1 MAPLKIA
8 IVGAGIGGPAVAIA
22 LARNG
27 HKVTLYDRLTNTSEV
42 GYAFRI
48 TPNSD
53 RCLKYLG
60 VDTIAGGAVA
70 ANSGRLMDKSG
81 RPVHGI
87 TENTDA
93 EKAKRGTSVFAYRV
107 QNHRITGKSKSLT
120 LPQPLLH
127 QQLMEVAL
135 ASGVEKRFGVQIE
148 SVDVEKTQLVLSDGS
163 TVSVDI
169 IIAADGV
176 HSVVRPHII
185 DTTKHFPTPSTGH
198 SAFRFMVSKPIC
210 QKDKLMSSIISN
222 DTHFMSWGGDDRR
235 ILVYPVN
242 YDKQFNIT
250 CTHPKEMSE
259 KEGAGGEA
267 AAVGKL
273 RRVAKTTGKVE
284 GSAYNQVASFE
295 TALDIYKD
303 FDPVALRLFHLA
315 HPNGLRVWT
324 LQDMDEIP
332 TWSKN
337 HTVLLGDACHPVS
350 PFGFSGASMAIEDAI
365 TLAELLPK
373 DVEVED
379 LEERFKLYEQ
389 IRKPRV
395 GRVRDTARKIARGA
409 DSREVVGPYMQW
421 LAGYDALEETKNAL
435 ARHSEA
441 KG

>member
-8 IVGAGIGGPAVAIA
+8 IVGAGIGGPAAAIA

-27 HKVTLYDRLTNTSEV
+27 HRVTLYDRLKNTSEV

-53 RCLKYLG
+53 RCLKHLG

-70 ANSGRLMDKSG
+70 ANSGRLMNKDG
-81 RPVHGI
+81 ELVHVT
-87 TENTDA
+87 TENTDPK
-93 EKAKRGTSVFAYRV
+93 EAKRSVSVFAYR
-107 QNHRITGKSKSLT
+107 
-120 LPQPLLH
+120 PQLH

-135 ASGVEKRFGVQIE
+135 ASGVEKKFGVKIE
-148 SVDVEKTQLVLSDGS
+148 SVDVEKTQLVFADGS

-176 HSVVRPHII
+176 HSVVRPHVI
-185 DTTKHFPTPSTGH
+185 DVTKYFPSAITGH

-210 QKDKLMSSIISN
+210 QKDKLLSSIISD
-222 DTHFMSWGGDDRR
+222 DTHFLSWGADERR

-242 YDKQFNIT
+242 YDKQLNIT
-250 CTHPKEMSE
+250 CTHPKHLSE
-259 KEGAGGEA
+259 KEGAGDDA
-267 AAVGKL
+267 SAV
-273 RRVAKTTGKVE
+273 
-284 GSAYNQVASFE
+284 AYNQVASFE

-303 FDPVALRLFHLA
+303 FEPAALRLFHLA
-315 HPNGLRVWT
+315 HPDGLRVWP

-337 HTVLLGDACHPVS
+337 RTVLLGDAGHPLL

-373 DVEVED
+373 DVEARD
-379 LEERFKLYEQ
+379 LEDRFKLYEN

-395 GRVRDTARKIARGA
+395 AVVRDRGRDVAKGA
-409 DSREVVGPYMQW
+409 DSKTTVGPYLQW
-421 LAGYDALEETKNAL
+421 LAEYDALEVTRAAL
-435 ARHSEA
+435 AKHLEA
-441 KG
+441 KA

>member
-8 IVGAGIGGPAVAIA
+8 IVGAGIGGPAAAIA

-27 HKVTLYDRLTNTSEV
+27 HRVTLYDRLKNTSEV

-53 RCLKYLG
+53 RCLKHLG

-70 ANSGRLMDKSG
+70 ANSGRLMNKDG
-81 RPVHGI
+81 ELVHVT
-87 TENTDA
+87 TENTDPK
-93 EKAKRGTSVFAYRV
+93 EAKRSVSVFAYR
-107 QNHRITGKSKSLT
+107 
-120 LPQPLLH
+120 PQLH

-135 ASGVEKRFGVQIE
+135 ASGVEKKFGVKIE
-148 SVDVEKTQLVLSDGS
+148 SVDVENTQLVFADGS

-176 HSVVRPHII
+176 HSVVRPHVI
-185 DTTKHFPTPSTGH
+185 DVTKYFPSAITGH

-210 QKDKLMSSIISN
+210 QKDKLLSSIISD
-222 DTHFMSWGGDDRR
+222 DTHFLSWGADERR

-242 YDKQFNIT
+242 YDKQLNIT
-250 CTHPKEMSE
+250 CTHPKHLSE
-259 KEGAGGEA
+259 KEGAGDDA
-267 AAVGKL
+267 SAVGEL
-273 RRVAKTTGKVE
+273 HDTASFSGRPRRYMLTIGPL
-284 GSAYNQVASFE
+284 AYNQVASFE

-303 FDPVALRLFHLA
+303 FEPAALRLFHLA
-315 HPNGLRVWT
+315 HPDGLRVWP

-337 HTVLLGDACHPVS
+337 RTVLLGDAGHPLL

-373 DVEVED
+373 DVEARD
-379 LEERFKLYEQ
+379 LEDRFKLYEN

-395 GRVRDTARKIARGA
+395 AVVRDRGRDVAKGA
-409 DSREVVGPYMQW
+409 DSKTTVGPYLQW
-421 LAGYDALEETKNAL
+421 LAEYDALEVTRAAL
-435 ARHSEA
+435 AKHLEA
-441 KG
+441 KA